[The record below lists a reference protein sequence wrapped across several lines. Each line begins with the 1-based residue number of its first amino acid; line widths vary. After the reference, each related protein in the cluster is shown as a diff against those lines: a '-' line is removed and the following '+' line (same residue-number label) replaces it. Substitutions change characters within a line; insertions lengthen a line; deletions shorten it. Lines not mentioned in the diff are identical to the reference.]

1 MRPAL
6 RGAAKRAPSTPRQL
20 TASRKGA
27 ISANLGEAIVE
38 SGQPT
43 MRIVVIS
50 AVALIAIYWGLVI
63 VMRSFGT
70 ELPDPANLLPYSWR
84 PYR

>member
-1 MRPAL
+1 
-6 RGAAKRAPSTPRQL
+6 
-20 TASRKGA
+20 
-27 ISANLGEAIVE
+27 
-38 SGQPT
+38 
-43 MRIVVIS
+43 MRIAVIS